1 MVANLTLRAFPESH
15 PGTPL
20 CWDNVIHDSD
30 SLGYVVA
37 THQSLRSHLDQTVF
51 TYYLP
56 LSGGDSAVERRR
68 LLDTPWQR
76 WADQVLGDLAR
87 PHPEIRELVTRLDVW
102 RWGHAMVRPRPG
114 FLWGEARQ
122 RAANPIGKV
131 HFAHS
136 DLSGFSLFE
145 EAQYRGVAAAEQVL
159 EQLRVPYTS
168 SL

>member
-1 MVANLTLRAFPESH
+1 
-15 PGTPL
+15 
-20 CWDNVIHDSD
+20 
-30 SLGYVVA
+30 VA
-37 THQSLRSHLDQTVF
+37 THQSLRSHLDRTVF
-51 TYYLP
+51 TYYFP
-56 LSGGDSAVERRR
+56 LAGGDPAVERKR
-68 LLDTPWQR
+68 LLDTPWQH
-76 WADQVLGDLAR
+76 WADQVLGDLAK
-87 PHPEIRELVTRLDVW
+87 PHPEIRHLVTRLDVW

-114 FLWGEARQ
+114 FLWGEARR
-122 RAANPIGKV
+122 RAAEPIGNV